1 MSRYIGPIKWL
12 GGIAVGLFAFAY
24 LFSLVIMP
32 ALPED
37 IRNGVLTH
45 AIPFF
50 AAFVGVLLLFIL
62 LIVLVARR
70 FDRKIPNRTYK
81 SIENLIVFTIIFS
94 VVCLF
99 NPWSFVPYRY
109 GFGMLVIATLSF
121 IVWSHVAPPRTG
133 LDETIK
139 PFTSVNHLVGVI
151 AAAIVMVLIISS
163 AIATNEPRAPFGI
176 RERVWNTYD
185 EARQAEIATAA
196 TSDFSQVEIPFLVIF
211 SLIPGA
217 MVYLL
222 SRELVGGRGSA
233 QAG

>member
-12 GGIAVGLFAFAY
+12 GGIAVALFIFAY
-24 LFSLVIMP
+24 LFSMVIMP

-37 IRNGVLTH
+37 LRNGVLTH

-50 AAFVGVLLLFIL
+50 GAFVGVLLLFIL

-81 SIENLIVFTIIFS
+81 SIENLIVFAIVFS
-94 VVCLF
+94 VICMF

-121 IVWSHVAPPRTG
+121 ILWSHVAPPRTG

-139 PFTSVNHLVGVI
+139 PFKTINHLVGIV
-151 AAAIVMVLIISS
+151 AAAVVMAVIISS
-163 AIATNEPRAPFGI
+163 AIATNEPRAPYGI

-185 EARQAEIATAA
+185 EARRTEIATMA
-196 TSDFSQVEIPFLVIF
+196 TSEFSQVEVPFLFVF
-211 SLIPGA
+211 SLIPGTL
-217 MVYLL
+217 VYLL
-222 SRELVGGRGSA
+222 SRELVGGRDPSPA
-233 QAG
+233 Q